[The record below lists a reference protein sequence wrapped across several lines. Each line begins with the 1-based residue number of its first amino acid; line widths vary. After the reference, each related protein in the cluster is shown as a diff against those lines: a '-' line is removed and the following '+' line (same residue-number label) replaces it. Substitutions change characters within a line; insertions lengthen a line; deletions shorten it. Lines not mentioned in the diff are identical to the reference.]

1 MRIHVPSSS
10 EHSKLI
16 RSFRP
21 IRRRKNAPQI
31 AAKIRSLQLLY
42 LRLYD
47 LAIFSV
53 IIVLSLFLQLVQ
65 NASIQF
71 EVREYG
77 KSMRDFA
84 YFLIQTIENRGNF
97 FLIPRCCKTA
107 VHIHGR
113 TGRKKLGG
121 RKEICPTF
129 SDFARPVPKKVF
141 VEIYFGDLPPPPR
154 TPMYIYTRTL
164 KRWLLLDL

>member
-1 MRIHVPSSS
+1 MYPPRLNIQNSSARSDLS
-10 EHSKLI
+10 EEEKTHLKSQQKFAHC
-16 RSFRP
+16 SF
-21 IRRRKNAPQI
+21 
-31 AAKIRSLQLLY
+31 Y

-65 NASIQF
+65 NASIEF

-84 YFLIQTIENRGNF
+84 NFLIQTIKNRGIF

-107 VHIHGR
+107 VHI
-113 TGRKKLGG
+113 
-121 RKEICPTF
+121 
-129 SDFARPVPKKVF
+129 
-141 VEIYFGDLPPPPR
+141 Y
-154 TPMYIYTRTL
+154 
-164 KRWLLLDL
+164 